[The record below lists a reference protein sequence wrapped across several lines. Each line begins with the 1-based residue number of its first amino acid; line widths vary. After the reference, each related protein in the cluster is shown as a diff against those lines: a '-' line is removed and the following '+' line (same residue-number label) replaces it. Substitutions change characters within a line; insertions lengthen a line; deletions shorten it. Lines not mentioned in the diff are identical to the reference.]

1 MRGLHGGRLSGRPFA
16 LLLLANTAVAEAR
29 PFPDL
34 TVEIIELT
42 VEQSIDLPT
51 KEAVR
56 DNQVWCGTLLD
67 FDELA
72 ICVERTK
79 RIEHFSDK
87 ARAQVQGIQS
97 AEPTTIAEHKQ

>member
-72 ICVERTK
+72 TCVERTK
-79 RIEHFSDK
+79 
-87 ARAQVQGIQS
+87 
-97 AEPTTIAEHKQ
+97 P